1 MDDRDRLLRALS
13 GIAHDLNN
21 ALAPILMS
29 VPWLKEGEH
38 DRERL
43 ETLREVERSAQRGAE
58 LVRRMLDAF
67 TSSELSATGV
77 SAATPASGSIDLGAV
92 PPASNAMVL
101 VVDDEEGIR
110 QMARRTLERHGYR
123 VTLASNGA
131 EAVDIYARHPG
142 DIGVVVTD
150 MSMPVMDGATAI
162 GHLRELDPDVR
173 IVASSGLSSGG
184 ISLAAGAGAVL
195 FIPKPYTAE
204 VLLRAVGAAMG
215 QRGQNPTILDG

>member
-1 MDDRDRLLRALS
+1 MDDRDRLLRALG

-38 DRERL
+38 DPERL

-67 TSSELSATGV
+67 TGSELNAAGLSAPPPP
-77 SAATPASGSIDLGAV
+77 SASIDLGAV

-123 VTLASNGA
+123 VTLACNGA
-131 EAVDIYARHPG
+131 EAVDIFARHPG
-142 DIGVVVTD
+142 EIGVVVTD

-204 VLLRAVGAAMG
+204 VLLRAVGAAVG
-215 QRGQNPTILDG
+215 QRGSNPAILDG

>member
-21 ALAPILMS
+21 VLAPILMS
-29 VPWLKEGEH
+29 VPWLKDGEQ
-38 DRERL
+38 DPERL

-58 LVRRMLDAF
+58 LVRRMLDVF
-67 TSSELSATGV
+67 TSTELAPAGV
-77 SAATPASGSIDLGAV
+77 AAPPASAPIDLGAV
-92 PPASNAMVL
+92 PAATNAMVL

-131 EAVDIYARHPG
+131 EAVEMYGQHRG

-162 GHLRELDPDVR
+162 AHLREIDPDVR

-184 ISLAAGAGAVL
+184 ISRAAGAGSVL

-215 QRGQNPTILDG
+215 QRGTKPAILG

>member
-1 MDDRDRLLRALS
+1 MDDRDRLLRVLS

-29 VPWLKEGEH
+29 VPWLKEGEQ
-38 DRERL
+38 DAERL
-43 ETLREVERSAQRGAE
+43 ATLREVERSAQRGAE

-67 TSSELSATGV
+67 TSTELTAGASAGPRG
-77 SAATPASGSIDLGAV
+77 AAPIDLGAV
-92 PPASNAMVL
+92 PAASNAMVL

-131 EAVDIYARHPG
+131 EAVEIFKRHPG
-142 DIGVVVTD
+142 EIGVVVTD
-150 MSMPVMDGATAI
+150 MSMPVMDGPTAI
-162 GHLRELDPDVR
+162 AHLRELDPDVR
-173 IVASSGLSSGG
+173 IVASSGLSAGD
-184 ISLAAGAGAVL
+184 IAKAAGVGSAL

-204 VLLRAVGAAMG
+204 VLLRAVGAAIG
-215 QRGQNPTILDG
+215 QRRANPAILDG

>member
-21 ALAPILMS
+21 VLAPILMS
-29 VPWLKEGEH
+29 VPWLKEGEQ
-38 DRERL
+38 DPERL

-58 LVRRMLDAF
+58 LVRRMLSAF
-67 TSSELSATGV
+67 TSTELAAAGV
-77 SAATPASGSIDLGAV
+77 AGAPSPNTPIDLGAV
-92 PPASNAMVL
+92 PPASNAMVM

-131 EAVDIYARHPG
+131 EAVELYARHPG
-142 DIGVVVTD
+142 EIGVVVTD
-150 MSMPVMDGATAI
+150 MSMPVMDGPTAI
-162 GHLRELDPDVR
+162 SHLRELDPDVR

-184 ISLAAGAGAVL
+184 ISRAAGAGSVL

-204 VLLRAVGAAMG
+204 VLLRAVGAAIG
-215 QRGQNPTILDG
+215 QRGQKPTILG

>member
-21 ALAPILMS
+21 ALSPILMS

-38 DRERL
+38 DPERL

-58 LVRRMLDAF
+58 LVRRMLQAF
-67 TSSELSATGV
+67 TSSELA
-77 SAATPASGSIDLGAV
+77 ASGVVGAPTPPAPIDLGAV
-92 PPASNAMVL
+92 PAASNAMVL

-123 VTLASNGA
+123 VTLAANGA
-131 EAVDIYARHPG
+131 EAVDIYAHDPG
-142 DIGVVVTD
+142 EIGVVVTD

-162 GHLRELDPDVR
+162 ARLRAIDPDVR

-184 ISLAAGAGAVL
+184 ISRAAGAGAVL

-215 QRGQNPTILDG
+215 QRGSKPAILGG

>member
-29 VPWLKEGEH
+29 VPWLKDGEL
-38 DRERL
+38 DAERL
-43 ETLREVERSAQRGAE
+43 ETLRMVEQSAQRGAG
-58 LVRRMLDAF
+58 LVRQMLDAF
-67 TSSELSATGV
+67 SQTDLPADGIPAVVPAAPPTDLSAL
-77 SAATPASGSIDLGAV
+77 PA
-92 PPASNAMVL
+92 ASNAMVL

-123 VTLASNGA
+123 VTLACHGA
-131 EAVDIYARHPG
+131 EAVEIYAQHPG
-142 DIGVVVTD
+142 EIGVVVTD

-184 ISLAAGAGAVL
+184 IPKAAGAGSVL
-195 FIPKPYTAE
+195 FIPKPYTAD

-215 QRGQNPTILDG
+215 KRSPNPTMLD

>member
-29 VPWLKEGEH
+29 VPWLKEGEQ
-38 DRERL
+38 DPERL
-43 ETLREVERSAQRGAE
+43 ETLREVERSVERGAE

-67 TSSELSATGV
+67 TSSDRT
-77 SAATPASGSIDLGAV
+77 AAGAPRTAAPIDLGVV
-92 PPASNAMVL
+92 PLASNAMVL
-101 VVDDEEGIR
+101 VVDDEDGIR

-131 EAVDIYARHPG
+131 EAVEIFRRHPG

-150 MSMPVMDGATAI
+150 MSMPVMDGPTTI

-173 IVASSGLSSGG
+173 IVASSGLSAGD
-184 ISLAAGAGAVL
+184 IAKAAGAGSTL

-204 VLLRAVGAAMG
+204 VLLRAVGAARG
-215 QRGQNPTILDG
+215 QRG

>member
-21 ALAPILMS
+21 VLAPILMS
-29 VPWLKEGEH
+29 VPWLRDGEH
-38 DRERL
+38 DPERL

-67 TSSELSATGV
+67 TSTELTAAGV
-77 SAATPASGSIDLGAV
+77 SPAPRPVAAAVDLGAV
-92 PPASNAMVL
+92 PPATNAMVL

-131 EAVDIYARHPG
+131 EAVEVYARHPG
-142 DIGVVVTD
+142 EIGVVVTD
-150 MSMPVMDGATAI
+150 MSMPVMDGPTAI
-162 GHLRELDPDVR
+162 SRLREIDPDVR
-173 IVASSGLSSGG
+173 IIASSGLSSGG
-184 ISLAAGAGAVL
+184 ISAAAGAGSVL

-204 VLLRAVGAAMG
+204 VLLRAVGAAIG
-215 QRGQNPTILDG
+215 QRG

>member
-21 ALAPILMS
+21 VLAPILMS
-29 VPWLKEGEH
+29 VPWLKEGEQ

-67 TSSELSATGV
+67 TSTELTAAGV
-77 SAATPASGSIDLGAV
+77 SPAPRPAAIDLGAV
-92 PPASNAMVL
+92 PPATNAMVL

-131 EAVDIYARHPG
+131 EAVEIYERHPG
-142 DIGVVVTD
+142 EIGVVVTD
-150 MSMPVMDGATAI
+150 MSMPVMDGPTAI
-162 GHLRELDPDVR
+162 SRLRELDPDVR

-204 VLLRAVGAAMG
+204 VLLRAVGAAIG
-215 QRGQNPTILDG
+215 QRGANPTILG